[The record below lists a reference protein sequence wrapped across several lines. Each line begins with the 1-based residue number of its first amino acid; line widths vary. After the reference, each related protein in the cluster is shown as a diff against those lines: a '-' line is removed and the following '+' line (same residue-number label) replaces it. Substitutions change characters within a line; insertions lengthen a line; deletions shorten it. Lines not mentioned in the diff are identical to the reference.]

1 MLSIEW
7 IRVWHLGQSER
18 LADTGFRQPCCLY
31 NFLYFILKMNPFSDA
46 SAYVLRAAQQTCR
59 CLAVIF
65 LFTTIASFWN
75 FSAPFP
81 APLPHLRFVFLI
93 LVSPPPVPGSESGA
107 GAAPSES
114 APYDSPSPSQGVAPR
129 AFPGFLSLNNL
140 LSEYS
145 SQRPDCLSH
154 DALRNRSRR
163 AEPTGSPKPKPLT
176 RSRQW
181 PWAPH

>member
-1 MLSIEW
+1 MKEK
-7 IRVWHLGQSER
+7 HAQSTWQANGSR
-18 LADTGFRQPCCLY
+18 TCILRSLQPEGGRY
-31 NFLYFILKMNPFSDA
+31 GGSPA
-46 SAYVLRAAQQTCR
+46 PAAARAR
-59 CLAVIF
+59 GLIF

-181 PWAPH
+181 PWVPH